1 MLTVITT
8 ENQYNEALALIETF
22 VQKGTNAMSP
32 EEDEAFLR
40 LALLVEAYEQ
50 RVAPMPLPPQSLVG
64 MIQIKMFERRM
75 RQKELA
81 TLLEVSETTLS
92 EVLNGKRKVNLDL
105 AKKLYKKLGI
115 SSDFILESA

>member
-1 MLTVITT
+1 MITAILT
-8 ENQYNEALALIETF
+8 ENQYNDALSVIETYL
-22 VQKGTNAMSP
+22 QRGSDALTSD
-32 EEDEAFLR
+32 EEEELLR
-40 LALLVEAYEQ
+40 ISLLVEAYEQ
-50 RVAPMPLPPQSLVG
+50 QTFPMPLPPQSLVG
-64 MIQIKMFERRM
+64 MIQVKMFERRM

>member
-32 EEDEAFLR
+32 EDDEEFLR

-50 RVAPMPLPPQSLVG
+50 KVAPMPLPPQSLVG

-81 TLLEVSETTLS
+81 MLLEVSETTLS

>member
-1 MLTVITT
+1 MITAILN
-8 ENQYNEALALIETF
+8 ENQYNDALSVIETYL
-22 VQKGTNAMSP
+22 QKGSDALTFD
-32 EEDEAFLR
+32 EEQELLR
-40 LALLVEAYEQ
+40 ISLLVEAYEQ
-50 RVAPMPLPPQSLVG
+50 KVYPMPLPPQSLVG
-64 MIQIKMFERRM
+64 MIQVKMFERRM